1 MADFDTIPLIGAFM
15 PSAIY
20 GKYWLST
27 RYDKELILRFYQVAD
42 IMLIQILFQGKIF
55 SQSK

>member
-1 MADFDTIPLIGAFM
+1 MYVSLFREISFKKPILEQLADFDTIPLIGAFM

-27 RYDKELILRFYQVAD
+27 RYERVN
-42 IMLIQILFQGKIF
+42 
-55 SQSK
+55 S

>member
-1 MADFDTIPLIGAFM
+1 MADFDTILLIGAFT

-27 RYDKELILRFYQVAD
+27 RYERVNTSISSSR
-42 IMLIQILFQGKIF
+42 
-55 SQSK
+55 